1 MITFEKISTPK
12 QKLETVLATHS
23 HYILNKVYWYWADT
37 VGVFDTKEE
46 AAAHLGFS
54 SYEEFEKKQAELKEL
69 NRHNDGFICY
79 QILKYDLV
87 EELNCVIK
95 TTIDNTI
102 LNERDKIVEASNRQ
116 IEGKAW
122 HKANQWRERVIE
134 TLKHLDISDD

>member
-1 MITFEKISTPK
+1 MITFEKYSTPK
-12 QKLETVLATHS
+12 QQLEAVLSTHS
-23 HYILNKVYWYWADT
+23 HYILKKVYWYWANE

-69 NRHNDGFICY
+69 NRHNEGFICY
-79 QILKYDLV
+79 QIVKYDLV
-87 EELNCVIK
+87 EELNRVIK
-95 TTIDNTI
+95 TVIDDTI

-122 HKANQWRERVIE
+122 HKANRWREQVIE
-134 TLKHLDISDD
+134 TLKHLDIPDD